1 VPDLPDFK
9 DLRTQIDTAMRADR
23 FSLRRLL
30 TSIERAAKAKNP
42 FDRNLGKLTKQL
54 QASVERR
61 AQRAGR
67 VPAVTLNEELPIASR
82 RTEIEQAI
90 RENQVIIV
98 CGETGSG
105 KSTQLPLICLGMGR
119 GVEGVIGHTQPR
131 RIAARSVASRV
142 ADELGSSVGAAVGFK
157 VRFTDTTSPKTYVKL
172 MTDGILLAE
181 SQGDPFFE
189 QYDTLIIDEAHERSL
204 NIDFLLGRMKQILPR
219 RKDLR
224 LIITS
229 ATIDAARFA
238 EHFGTP
244 EDPAPVLE
252 VAGRTYPVEIRY
264 RPPVGDDDESG
275 AGDEAGAAG
284 ALSKPAAGKGGGPGK
299 RRRLEPD
306 LLTAV
311 LDAVDELMAAG
322 PGDIL
327 IFMPTERDIH
337 DTAKSL
343 RGRLLPERNRGQQT
357 LVLPLYA
364 RLSNADQNRIFQT
377 GPHRRIVI
385 ATNVA
390 ESSLT
395 VPGIRYVIDTGTARI
410 SRYAP
415 RSRMQ
420 RLPIEPV
427 SQASANQRAGRCG
440 RVAPGICIRLYAEA
454 DYNGRDQYTP
464 PEIQRTNLASVILQT
479 AALKLGPLE
488 EFPFLEPPRT
498 GNITDGYRMLFEL
511 GALDEQNRL
520 TEVGRQ
526 LSRLPVDP
534 RVGRIVLAGH
544 EENCLHEILII
555 AAALELQDP
564 RERPVDQQQAAD
576 EAQAKFQDEKSDF
589 LSYLKLWDFYHQQR
603 SSLSRGQLR
612 KACQQN
618 FLSYNRLRE
627 WADIHHQLSE
637 LAAESGL
644 KPGKRRNDC
653 DAIHRALLTGF
664 VSNIALLTDRF
675 EYTAAGGQKVQLWPG
690 SGLFGQKPKWIVA
703 AELVETTK
711 RYVRTVA
718 RINPDWIEPIA
729 GHLVKRTHSDPE
741 WDGKAGAAMCFEK
754 ATLFGLPV
762 VPRRRTRFAK
772 INPTL
777 SREMLIRHG
786 LVEGDI
792 EMDFPFLRH
801 NQRLMDEL
809 EGLQTRTRRYDLIV
823 DDDDRFAF
831 YDNRIPHEIAD
842 SHDLRRWLKRTV
854 QQGRK
859 RPLDMTKADLR
870 RVGTEQVTG
879 RDFPDE
885 VSVQQM
891 SLPLE
896 YHLEPGS
903 PEDGVTIA
911 VPREVINQLD
921 QRRLG
926 WLVPGLIE
934 EKVVALIKSLPKQI
948 RRQFVP
954 VPDTAK
960 QIMAKLEFGQGDF
973 EETVAALLTRIGSE
987 RITPADFQLDRLD
1000 GHLRMNVRVVDEE
1013 GETLAT
1019 GRDLAQLR
1027 RTLAAGATTSPAQI
1041 DDSQWRR
1048 DGLTEWNF
1056 GDLPAQ
1062 INVLRGGVQ
1071 VAAYPSLIDQGES
1084 VGLRLFDQP
1093 ARAAVETRAGIR
1105 RLAAISLKK
1114 AIRTQIDNLPQLNDW
1129 TMLSAAMGGAGS
1141 FRQNLMDVIVDRAV
1155 FPQKGPY
1162 PRSEADFQT
1171 RLKAAR
1177 GLVPVAVQDVI
1188 GVVEPLMKKYRT
1200 LRQVIADTKLPA
1212 WKYAVE
1218 DVKAQSRE
1226 LTAPGFLTATQWG
1239 WLLQYP
1245 RYLEACIQRLRK
1257 IAGSGTAR
1265 DQKNHAVI
1273 AACELRY
1280 RARAEEHRQ
1289 RELFDP
1295 NLEHYRWMIEEL
1307 RVSLF
1312 AQELGTAIPVSEVRL
1327 ERQWEHVR
1335 D

>member
-1 VPDLPDFK
+1 
-9 DLRTQIDTAMRADR
+9 
-23 FSLRRLL
+23 
-30 TSIERAAKAKNP
+30 
-42 FDRNLGKLTKQL
+42 
-54 QASVERR
+54 
-61 AQRAGR
+61 
-67 VPAVTLNEELPIASR
+67 
-82 RTEIEQAI
+82 
-90 RENQVIIV
+90 
-98 CGETGSG
+98 
-105 KSTQLPLICLGMGR
+105 
-119 GVEGVIGHTQPR
+119 
-131 RIAARSVASRV
+131 
-142 ADELGSSVGAAVGFK
+142 
-157 VRFTDTTSPKTYVKL
+157 

-219 RKDLR
+219 RPDLK

-238 EHFGTP
+238 EHFGTT
-244 EDPAPVLE
+244 DKPAPVLE

-264 RPPVGDDDESG
+264 RPVVSDDDAAES
-275 AGDEAGAAG
+275 ESSAAFQPG
-284 ALSKPAAGKGGGPGK
+284 GPDVQPDSGTEKAAFGKGRGVGK
-299 RRRLEPD
+299 RRRSEPD
-306 LLTAV
+306 LQTAV
-311 LDAVDELMAAG
+311 LDAVDELITAG

-357 LVLPLYA
+357 DVLPLYA
-364 RLSNADQNRIFQT
+364 RLSNKDQNRIFQT
-377 GPHRRIVI
+377 GSHRRIVI

-395 VPGIRYVIDTGTARI
+395 VPGIRYVIDSGTARI
-410 SRYAP
+410 SRYSP

-420 RLPIEPV
+420 RLPIESV

-440 RVAPGICIRLYAEA
+440 RVAPGICIRLYSEA
-454 DYNGRDQYTP
+454 DYNARDQYTP

-544 EENCLHEILII
+544 EEHCLHEILII

-589 LSYLKLWDFYHQQR
+589 LSYLKLWDFYHKQR
-603 SSLSRGQLR
+603 GNLSRGQLR

-618 FLSYNRLRE
+618 FLSFNRLRE

-644 KPGKRRNDC
+644 KPGKRQDDS

-664 VSNIALLTDRF
+664 VSNIALLTDKF

-729 GHLVKRTHSDPE
+729 GHLVKRTYSDPE
-741 WDGKAGAAMCFEK
+741 WDGRAGAAMCYEK

-762 VPRRRTRFAK
+762 VPRRRTRFAT
-772 INPTL
+772 INPEQ

-792 EMDFPFLRH
+792 EVDFPFLRH
-801 NQRLMDEL
+801 NRRLMDEL

-831 YDNRIPHEIAD
+831 YDNRIPQDVAD
-842 SHDLRRWLKRTV
+842 SHDLRRWLKRVDRRGQT
-854 QQGRK
+854 
-859 RPLDMTKADLR
+859 RPLQMKKSDLR

-879 RDFPDE
+879 NDFPDE
-885 VSVQQM
+885 VAVQQM

-903 PEDGVTIA
+903 PEDGVTIT
-911 VPREVINQLD
+911 VPREAVNQLD

-926 WLVPGLIE
+926 WLVPGLLE
-934 EKVVALIKSLPKQI
+934 EKVTALIKSLPKQI

-960 QIMAKLEFGQGDF
+960 QILAKLEFGQGDF

-987 RITPADFQLDRLD
+987 RVTPTDFQLDRLA
-1000 GHLRMNVRVVDEE
+1000 GHLRMNVRVVDED

-1019 GRDLAQLR
+1019 GRDLTQLR
-1027 RTLAAGATTSPAQI
+1027 KTLAAGATTSPAQI
-1041 DDSQWRR
+1041 DDSQWTR

-1056 GDLPAQ
+1056 GDLSAQ

-1071 VAAYPSLIDQGES
+1071 VIAYPSLIDQGETAA
-1084 VGLRLFDQP
+1084 LRLFDQP
-1093 ARAAVETRAGIR
+1093 ARAAVETRSGIR
-1105 RLAAISLKK
+1105 RLAAIALKK
-1114 AIRTQIDNLPQLNDW
+1114 SVKTQVDNLPQLNEW
-1129 TMLSAAMGGAGS
+1129 TMLSAAMGGAAV
-1141 FRQNLMDVIVDRAV
+1141 FRQNLMDLIVDRAL
-1155 FPQKGPY
+1155 FPERGPY
-1162 PRSEADFQT
+1162 PRTEADFQQ
-1171 RLKAAR
+1171 RLKKAR
-1177 GLVPVAVQDVI
+1177 SLVPVAVQDVV
-1188 GVVEPLMKKYRT
+1188 GVVEPLMKKYRA
-1200 LRQVIADTKLPA
+1200 LRQVIAETKLPA
-1212 WKYAVE
+1212 WKYAVD
-1218 DVKAQSRE
+1218 DVKAQTRE

-1239 WLLQYP
+1239 WLRQYP
-1245 RYLEACIQRLRK
+1245 RYLEACIQRLK
-1257 IAGSGTAR
+1257 KVAGSGTAR
-1265 DQKNHAVI
+1265 DLKNHTVI
-1273 AACELRY
+1273 AECEQRY
-1280 RARAEEHRQ
+1280 RGRAEEHRQ

-1327 ERQWEHVR
+1327 ERQWETVR

>member
-1 VPDLPDFK
+1 VSETPDFK
-9 DLRTQIDTAMRADR
+9 QLRRQIGDAMLADR
-23 FSLRRLL
+23 FSLRRLV
-30 TSIERAAKAKNP
+30 TSIERASQAKKP

-54 QASVERR
+54 DASIKRR
-61 AQRAGR
+61 SQRADGLPQVR
-67 VPAVTLNEELPIASR
+67 LNEELPIAAR
-82 RTEIEQAI
+82 RNEIEQAI

-119 GVEGVIGHTQPR
+119 GVDGLIGHTQPR

-142 ADELGSSVGAAVGFK
+142 ADELGSSVGSAVGFK

-181 SQGDPFFE
+181 SQGDQFFE

-204 NIDFLLGRMKQILPR
+204 NIDFLLGRMKQILSR
-219 RKDLR
+219 RRDLK

-238 EHFGTP
+238 EHFGTA
-244 EDPAPVLE
+244 DNPAPVLE
-252 VAGRTYPVEIRY
+252 VAGRTYPVEVRY
-264 RPPVGDDDESG
+264 RPPVSDEPETDESSSNVP
-275 AGDEAGAAG
+275 APKPSP
-284 ALSKPAAGKGGGPGK
+284 SKGRGPG
-299 RRRLEPD
+299 RRRRSEPD
-306 LLTAV
+306 LQTAV
-311 LDAVDELMAAG
+311 LDAVDELTTAG

-337 DTAKSL
+337 ETAKSL

-357 LVLPLYA
+357 DVLPLYA
-364 RLSNADQNRIFQT
+364 RLSNKEQNRIFQT

-410 SRYAP
+410 SRYSA

-420 RLPIEPV
+420 RLPIESV

-440 RVAPGICIRLYAEA
+440 RVAPGICIRLYSEA
-454 DYNGRDQYTP
+454 DYNARDEFTP

-603 SSLSRGQLR
+603 SNLSRSQLR

-644 KPGKRRNDC
+644 KPGKRKDDA

-690 SGLFGQKPKWIVA
+690 SGLFGQKPKWVVA

-729 GHLVKRTHSDPE
+729 GHLIKRTHSDPE
-741 WDGKAGAAMCFEK
+741 WDGKAGSAMCYEK

-792 EMDFPFLRH
+792 QVDFPFLRH

-809 EGLQTRTRRYDLIV
+809 EGLQTRTRRYDLVV

-831 YDNRIPHEIAD
+831 YDRGIPQDVAD
-842 SHDLRRWLKRTV
+842 SHDLRRWLKKTSRRGK
-854 QQGRK
+854 Q
-859 RPLDMTKADLR
+859 RPLQMTKADLR
-870 RVGTEQVTG
+870 RAGTEEVTG
-879 RDFPDE
+879 HDFPDE
-885 VSVQQM
+885 VAVQQM
-891 SLPLE
+891 ALPLE

-911 VPREVINQLD
+911 VPREAVNQLD
-921 QRRLG
+921 QKRLG

-934 EKVVALIKSLPKQI
+934 EKVTALIKSLPKQI

-960 QIMAKLEFGQGDF
+960 QILAKLEFGRGDF
-973 EETVAALLTRIGSE
+973 EETVANLLTQIGSE
-987 RITPADFQLDRLD
+987 RITPDDFQLERLS

-1019 GRDLAQLR
+1019 GRDLSQLR
-1027 RTLAAGATTSPAQI
+1027 RTLAAGSTSSPAQI
-1041 DDSQWRR
+1041 DDSKWTR
-1048 DGLTEWNF
+1048 DGLASWDF
-1056 GDLPAQ
+1056 GDLPPQ

-1071 VAAYPSLIDQGES
+1071 VPAYPSLLDQGKTA
-1084 VGLRLFDQP
+1084 GLRLFDQ
-1093 ARAAVETRAGIR
+1093 ASRAAIETRAGIR
-1105 RLAAISLKK
+1105 RLAAIALEKK
-1114 AIRTQIDNLPQLNDW
+1114 VRTQIDNLPQLNEW
-1129 TMLSAAMGGAGS
+1129 TMLSAAMGGAGA
-1141 FRQNLMDVIVDRAV
+1141 FRQNLADLVVDRAM
-1155 FPQKGPY
+1155 FPEKGPY
-1162 PRSEADFQT
+1162 PRNEADFQQ
-1171 RLKAAR
+1171 RLKKAR
-1177 GLVPVAVQDVI
+1177 SLVPVAVQDAI
-1188 GVVEPLMKKYRT
+1188 GIVDPLMKSYRS
-1200 LRQVIADTKLPA
+1200 LRQVIGETNLSA
-1212 WKYAVE
+1212 WKYAVD
-1218 DVKAQSRE
+1218 DVKAQCRE

-1239 WLLQYP
+1239 WLRQYP
-1245 RYLEACIQRLRK
+1245 RYLEASIQRLKK
-1257 IAGSGTAR
+1257 IAGSGAAKDR
-1265 DQKNHAVI
+1265 PKHEII
-1273 AACELRY
+1273 AECEYRY
-1280 RARAEEHRQ
+1280 RERLDEHRQ
-1289 RELFDP
+1289 RERFDP
-1295 NLEHYRWMIEEL
+1295 NLEYYRWMIEEF

-1327 ERQWEHVR
+1327 ERQWEKIR

>member
-1 VPDLPDFK
+1 ML
-9 DLRTQIDTAMRADR
+9 ADR

-30 TSIERAAKAKNP
+30 TSIERASKAKKP

-61 AQRAGR
+61 AARAGGLPT
-67 VPAVTLNEELPIASR
+67 VKLNEELPIASR
-82 RTEIEQAI
+82 RAEIEQAI

-157 VRFTDTTSPKTYVKL
+157 VRFTDTTSPRTYVKL

-219 RKDLR
+219 RKDLK

-244 EDPAPVLE
+244 DSPAPVLE

-264 RPPVGDDDESG
+264 RPPVSDDDDTGGDDTGGDDVSKSPG
-275 AGDEAGAAG
+275 AGA
-284 ALSKPAAGKGGGPGK
+284 KPHTGKGRGPGK
-299 RRRLEPD
+299 RRRSEPD
-306 LLTAV
+306 LQTSV
-311 LDAVDELMAAG
+311 LDAVDELMTAG

-337 DTAKSL
+337 ETAKSL

-357 LVLPLYA
+357 DVLPLYA
-364 RLSNADQNRIFQT
+364 RLSNKDQNRIFQT

-395 VPGIRYVIDTGTARI
+395 VPGIRYVVDSGTARI
-410 SRYAP
+410 SRYSP

-420 RLPIEPV
+420 RLPIESV

-440 RVAPGICIRLYAEA
+440 RVAPGICIRLYSEA
-454 DYNGRDQYTP
+454 DYNARDQYTP

-520 TEVGRQ
+520 TEIGRK

-534 RVGRIVLAGH
+534 RVGRIVLGGH

-603 SSLSRGQLR
+603 SNLSRGQLR

-644 KPGKRRNDC
+644 KPGKRQDDA

-690 SGLFGQKPKWIVA
+690 SGLFGQKPKWVVA

-729 GHLVKRTHSDPE
+729 GHLVKRTYSDPE
-741 WDGKAGAAMCFEK
+741 WDGKAGSAMCFEK

-786 LVEGDI
+786 LVERDI
-792 EMDFPFLRH
+792 EVDFPFLRH

-823 DDDDRFAF
+823 DDDDRFTF
-831 YDNRIPHEIAD
+831 YDTRIPQDVAD
-842 SHDLRRWLKRTV
+842 SHDLRRWLKRTSRR
-854 QQGRK
+854 GKK

-879 RDFPDE
+879 HDFPDE

-903 PEDGVTIA
+903 PEDGVTLA
-911 VPREVINQLD
+911 VPREAVNQLD

-973 EETVAALLTRIGSE
+973 EQTIADLLTKIGSE
-987 RITPADFQLDRLD
+987 RITPGDFQLDRLE
-1000 GHLRMNVRVVDEE
+1000 GHLRMNVRVVDED

-1019 GRDLAQLR
+1019 GRDLVQLR
-1027 RTLAAGATTSPAQI
+1027 KTLAAGATTSPAQI
-1041 DDSQWRR
+1041 DDSQWTR
-1048 DGLTEWNF
+1048 DGLTEWSF
-1056 GDLPAQ
+1056 DDLPAQ

-1071 VAAYPSLIDQGES
+1071 VAAYPSLIDQGET

-1093 ARAAVETRAGIR
+1093 ARAAIETRAGIR
-1105 RLAAISLKK
+1105 RLAAIALKK
-1114 AIRTQIDNLPQLNDW
+1114 YVKRQVENLPHLNEW
-1129 TMLSAAMGGAGS
+1129 TMLSAAMGGAAA
-1141 FRQNLMDVIVDRAV
+1141 FRQNLMDLIVDRAM

-1162 PRSEADFQT
+1162 PRTEADYQQ
-1171 RLKAAR
+1171 RLKSAR
-1177 GLVPVAVQDVI
+1177 SLIPVAVQDVI

-1212 WKYAVE
+1212 WKYAAD

-1226 LTAPGFLTATQWG
+1226 LTSPGFLTATQWG
-1239 WLLQYP
+1239 WLCQYP
-1245 RYLEACIQRLRK
+1245 RYLEACIQRLKK

-1265 DQKNHAVI
+1265 DLKNSAII
-1273 AACELRY
+1273 AECERQY

-1327 ERQWEHVR
+1327 ERQWQAVR